1 MSKKNASLIRG
12 VGVVMDDHV
21 LDEIVQEVEQSLC
34 STLKKIHSYSE
45 KRQLDQIVKI
55 TRVLEDYGLPL
66 VKCKDVP
73 LNVDRFVDNL
83 GSVAFLLMDWRY
95 DSSPLIDVDG
105 AEGALP
111 RSQELK
117 SQKQKDVVEFIK
129 KFMELCTAPIFI
141 VSNESTDAI
150 KRSLVECL
158 GEGIASRIIVE
169 PKASLA
175 TRVIGA
181 IEKWIQMS
189 PSTYVLK
196 MWDNAYQDA
205 RHKMFK
211 EFSCISQFW
220 PVPLYKAYK
229 KDGDDPS
236 SALTELLFRN
246 LRGRMGNLSL
256 VKSRFRTGARKP
268 GREVLRKIIETSV
281 VVPDEYLNEG
291 QFGCGDLFHKRE
303 KKNGKWKERYWLLIS
318 CDCDCIDHS
327 SQDATT
333 GGGADVAL
341 LPASI
346 VSNSALK
353 KRTVFNPAYGFDQ
366 PKDRAYLFP
375 VNGGKGLCLL
385 FSKMAMKSINSLL
398 ADGYERI
405 GRVCAPYITDVRQ
418 RNAQWLQREGFPKI
432 PVEAVR

>member
-1 MSKKNASLIRG
+1 M
-12 VGVVMDDHV
+12 
-21 LDEIVQEVEQSLC
+21 
-34 STLKKIHSYSE
+34 
-45 KRQLDQIVKI
+45 
-55 TRVLEDYGLPL
+55 
-66 VKCKDVP
+66 
-73 LNVDRFVDNL
+73 
-83 GSVAFLLMDWRY
+83 
-95 DSSPLIDVDG
+95 
-105 AEGALP
+105 
-111 RSQELK
+111 
-117 SQKQKDVVEFIK
+117 
-129 KFMELCTAPIFI
+129 
-141 VSNESTDAI
+141 
-150 KRSLVECL
+150 
-158 GEGIASRIIVE
+158 
-169 PKASLA
+169 
-175 TRVIGA
+175 
-181 IEKWIQMS
+181 
-189 PSTYVLK
+189 
-196 MWDNAYQDA
+196 
-205 RHKMFK
+205 
-211 EFSCISQFW
+211 
-220 PVPLYKAYK
+220 
-229 KDGDDPS
+229 
-236 SALTELLFRN
+236 
-246 LRGRMGNLSL
+246 
-256 VKSRFRTGARKP
+256 
-268 GREVLRKIIETSV
+268 
-281 VVPDEYLNEG
+281 VPDEYLNEG